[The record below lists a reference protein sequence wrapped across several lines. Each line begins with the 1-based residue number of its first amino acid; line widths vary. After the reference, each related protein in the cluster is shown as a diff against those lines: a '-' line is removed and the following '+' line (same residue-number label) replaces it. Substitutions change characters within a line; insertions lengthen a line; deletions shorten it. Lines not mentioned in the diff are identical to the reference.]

1 MSKARP
7 GDFNGLVSEPT
18 LVYWA
23 GNSMP
28 FGLLERAEGAAA
40 AGYGVVSCFVGDL
53 VELDQRGIAPATVRK
68 RLDELGVE
76 MNTIDP
82 YLAWYPGYDPA
93 APVGVA
99 VEYGG
104 PHLSATEEDVLR
116 WAGELGATYVS
127 TVAPFDDPSGRFENP
142 AEASFE
148 AIVDSLGSF
157 ADTAATAGLRPH
169 LEVIPTTKVGDLDL
183 ALELVQAVGRRNLG
197 LLLDTYNLGRAG
209 VTADNLEAVPQE
221 LIFQLQLADAPR
233 AERGD
238 NYFDDAFT
246 SRSYAG
252 EGELEVG
259 EMVARIAARG
269 PLPPTGPEVF
279 NEQIHGLD
287 PALAAAESLVATREF
302 LAGLPPRSA

>member
-1 MSKARP
+1 MHFTAGVSK
-7 GDFNGLVSEPT
+7 EPT

-28 FGLLERAEGAAA
+28 YGLLERAEGAAA
-40 AGYGVVSCFVGDL
+40 AGYEVVSCFVGDL
-53 VELDQRGIAPATVRK
+53 VEIERAGTPLHSVRR

-76 MNTIDP
+76 LNTLDP

-104 PHLSATEEDVLR
+104 PHLSATEEDLLR

-142 AEASFE
+142 PEASFD

-157 ADTAATAGLRPH
+157 ADAAANAGLRPH
-169 LEVIPTTKVGDLDL
+169 LEVIPTTKVADLQT

-197 LLLDTYNLGRAG
+197 ILVDTYNLGRAG
-209 VTADNLEAVPQE
+209 IGAAELEAIPHE
-221 LIFQLQLADAPR
+221 LVFQLQLADAPR
-233 AERGD
+233 AAVGD
-238 NYFDDAFT
+238 NYFDDAFAA
-246 SRSYAG
+246 RSYAG
-252 EGELEVG
+252 EGELGVA
-259 EMVARIAARG
+259 EMVARLAAMG

-287 PALAAAESLVATREF
+287 PAAAAAESLVATREF
-302 LAGLPPRSA
+302 LAGLPS